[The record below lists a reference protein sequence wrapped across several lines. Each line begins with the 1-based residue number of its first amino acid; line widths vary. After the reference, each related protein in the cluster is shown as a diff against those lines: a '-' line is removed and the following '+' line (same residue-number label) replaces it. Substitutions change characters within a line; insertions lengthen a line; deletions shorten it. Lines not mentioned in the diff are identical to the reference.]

1 VSTYLPLQ
9 TFFLWKKYQIRMQ
22 KFSKKNN
29 QKATLIEDNFT
40 LTGLKSSSLFEKM
53 SCSFDPT
60 TNSETTNPKCLQF
73 FSTSFTILVLLG
85 FFSSKTI

>member
-1 VSTYLPLQ
+1 MSTYLPLQ

-22 KFSKKNN
+22 KFSKKKKN

-60 TNSETTNPKCLQF
+60 TNSETTNPKCLKLF
-73 FSTSFTILVLLG
+73 LTTYTTLVLLG
-85 FFSSKTI
+85 GFFVHQ